1 MSKDFFSI
9 PGAIAGENLSSDQF
23 RFVLMNAT
31 DYQVAG
37 MSSAA
42 TERPVG
48 ILQNDPTVAGQ
59 AAEVAYSGAAKVEY
73 GGNVTA
79 GDTLVSDDN
88 GKAIKDVEVT
98 AGSAHDLHHMAT
110 ALVTGVDGDI
120 EIVLVHTPHL
130 IGKA

>member
-1 MSKDFFSI
+1 MDKDFFSI

-37 MSSAA
+37 MTNANA
-42 TERPVG
+42 ERPIG

-59 AAEVAYSGAAKVEY
+59 AAEVAYSGACKVEY
-73 GGNVTA
+73 GGNVTP
-79 GDTLVSDDN
+79 GDTLISDND

-98 AGSAHDLHHMAT
+98 DGTAHDVHHMAT
-110 ALVTGVDGDI
+110 ALVTGVSGDV
-120 EIVLVHTPHL
+120 EIVLLHTPHL
-130 IGKA
+130 IGKE